1 MIFKK
6 IIFYS
11 MFLILGY
18 GFWVSPNF
26 KEISA
31 GVAIFLFGMLSLEE
45 GFRAFSGGVLEK
57 ILKSFTNRLYKS
69 ITFGFIATALM
80 QSSSLVSVLTI
91 SFIGAGLIGL
101 TQGVGIILGANIGTT
116 TGAWLMAGFGLKV
129 KISAYAMPMLVFG
142 VLLIFQKSKSLKGV
156 GYILTGLGFLFLGI
170 HYMKEGFESFKD
182 GVNLAQY
189 AVSGFKGILIYIGIG
204 VLATVI
210 MQSSHATIMLVL
222 AALASGQI
230 NYENAVALTIG
241 ANIGTT
247 ITAII
252 GSLSSNIDGKRL
264 AAAHFIFNIVT
275 ALISLAIFD
284 QILYAVDY
292 ISNFLGID
300 SSNHTLRLA
309 LFDSMF
315 KIGGVIIFIPFV
327 DKLVSFLK
335 SFIKAEDI
343 SDKEIQRAIYLNESA
358 LELPTT
364 AIIALEKETKR
375 LYDNAVKV
383 IAHSINVKPENIF
396 SQKAIDEVLKDKFDK
411 SGNYNFNE
419 DYNKNIKALYGD
431 ILAFSTK
438 AQKIVSQDYAEQ
450 IYNLKN
456 AGRDIIRATKHAK
469 HLHINLRK
477 YTLDENKYIKEEYT
491 KIAKRIIKLLRK
503 IDAIKESKDESK
515 IKQMLQKAKKLL
527 IKNDII
533 ANGKLDK
540 LIRKNLITNEM
551 ATSLMN
557 DSSYATDL
565 IRDIITAATELYI
578 KQKDDQ
584 NGDSI
589 DKEALQEEQ

>member
-1 MIFKK
+1 
-6 IIFYS
+6 
-11 MFLILGY
+11 MFITLSY
-18 GFWVSPNF
+18 GFWISPDF
-26 KEISA
+26 KVISA

-142 VLLIFQKSKSLKGV
+142 VLLIFQKSKSLKGM

-170 HYMKEGFESFKD
+170 HYMKEGFEAFKD

-189 AVSGFKGILIYIGIG
+189 SVDGFKGILIYVAIGI
-204 VLATVI
+204 VATVI
-210 MQSSHATIMLVL
+210 MQSSHATIMLIL
-222 AALASGQI
+222 AALASSQI
-230 NYENAVALTIG
+230 NYENAIALTIG

-252 GSLSSNIDGKRL
+252 GSLSSNTDGKRL
-264 AAAHFIFNIVT
+264 AAAHFIFNIIT
-275 ALISLAIFD
+275 ALISLIIFD
-284 QILYAVDY
+284 QMLYAVNY
-292 ISNFLGID
+292 ISNYLGID

-327 DKLVSFLK
+327 NSLVSFLK
-335 SFIKAEDI
+335 KVIKT
-343 SDKEIQRAIYLNESA
+343 KEPKSQDVKRAIYLNEAA
-358 LELPTT
+358 LEIPTT
-364 AIIALEKETKR
+364 AIVALESETKR
-375 LYDNAVKV
+375 LYDNAAKV
-383 IAHSINVKPENIF
+383 IARAINTKPENLF
-396 SQKAIDEVLKDKFDK
+396 SKKDIKEVLEDKFDK
-411 SGNYNFNE
+411 SRNYNFNE
-419 DYNKNIKALYGD
+419 DYNINIKALYGD
-431 ILAFSTK
+431 ILAFSSK

-456 AGRDIIRATKHAK
+456 ASRDIIKATKSAK
-469 HLHINLRK
+469 HLHINLKK
-477 YTLDENKYIKEEYT
+477 YMASNNIYIKDEYT
-491 KIAKRIIKLLRK
+491 KIAKRVIKLLRK
-503 IDAIKESKDESK
+503 IDAIKESKDENE

-540 LIRKNLITNEM
+540 LIRKDLITNEM

-557 DSSYATDL
+557 DSTYATDL
-565 IRDIITAATELYI
+565 IQDIITAATELFVKHNS
-578 KQKDDQ
+578 KQ
-584 NGDSI
+584 NREVTI
-589 DKEALQEEQ
+589 